1 MSKKFILFI
10 LINLFLLPLAFS
22 QKAYDVINYSG
33 KTETMLIKFTL
44 ADGYIEASQLT
55 TTDFKSKKTAS
66 FIPIDGG
73 VAENKEMKFYHY
85 SETGETFSDYF
96 ILEGIEEYYESIPVK
111 ICGKYYDGEKVIKFT
126 LTKL

>member
-10 LINLFLLPLAFS
+10 LITLALPFLAFS

-55 TTDFKSKKTAS
+55 TTDFKSQKTAS
-66 FIPIDGG
+66 FIPADG
-73 VAENKEMKFYHY
+73 AADEKKEMKFYHY
-85 SETGETFSDYF
+85 SMPSETFKDYF
-96 ILEGIEEYYESIPVK
+96 IVENMEEYYDTIPVK
-111 ICGKYYDGEKVIKFT
+111 ICGRYYDGEKFIKFT

>member
-10 LINLFLLPLAFS
+10 LITLALPFLAFS

-55 TTDFKSKKTAS
+55 TTDFKSQKTAS
-66 FIPIDGG
+66 FLPVDGG
-73 VAENKEMKFYHY
+73 IAENKEMKFYHY
-85 SETGETFSDYF
+85 SGTGEIFSDYF
-96 ILEGIEEYYESIPVK
+96 ILEGIEEYYDSIPVK
-111 ICGKYYDGEKVIKFT
+111 ICGKYYDGEKFIKFT
-126 LTKL
+126 LAKL